1 MSSSRAIQNNA
12 DLSTK
17 KPETIFSW
25 EYTPASV
32 EKGYAGGY
40 LSIDL
45 STSAVSAV
53 PISDEEK
60 RIFVGGKGFGLKS
73 LWERLKP
80 ETKWNDPEVPIVV
93 SGGPI
98 CGITQYP
105 GTGKSLVVT
114 LSPLTGIPIDSNV
127 GGHFGP
133 LLKIAG
139 WDALEIVGK
148 TKERAILYIDG
159 DNGVVSLL
167 KDFIDVEDSHLIC
180 EQLTD
185 YFGKVHEEKHH
196 VAVICS
202 GRAAKT
208 SPFAMLNFS
217 MYDIKRRG
225 IRMKQAGRG
234 GIGMVLADKGIKAV
248 VVKTSKPIGNF
259 NHPADEKTLND
270 LGQIVHKECLKLD
283 RGYLNMRRVGTPQL
297 VKYCNVVHLLPV
309 NNYKYGHHPEAWK
322 VADPIWEKLFS
333 QDKPD
338 GCWYGCTLQCAKS
351 VSDFT
356 LRTGPYKGERVLVD
370 GPEYETLA
378 AVGTNCGI
386 FSTDH
391 ILEMNFYVD
400 TYGMDSI
407 SVGTGMAFIMECYE
421 AGILDKEKTGGLE
434 LYFGNQDAALALVH
448 QMADGVGFGAVANK
462 GIRYMKKYFAENFGA
477 DPDFLQQIGMESKG
491 LEYSEYVTKDSPGQW
506 SGYAMANKGAQHDET
521 WMMGMDLSNFIP
533 TNERRAEEIRW
544 FSLFRTWMG
553 LVGLCKMPW
562 ADIAPADNAK
572 KKNPFRI
579 QEHVDNYVKVFTA
592 VTGVDIDEAGIIEQ
606 SERMH
611 TLQRLLNIRMGKWG
625 LAEDTPPYRAMGPVT
640 KEEYLDR
647 EEHHDEQ
654 IRKNTGQDPS
664 KMKIEK
670 KIEVLKNYKYELFA
684 DLQQKVY
691 AIRGW
696 NEFGVPTVE
705 TLKRLD
711 IDFPDAIELVNSA
724 NKSVTE

>member
-1 MSSSRAIQNNA
+1 MSSIVCNPQPPLM
-12 DLSTK
+12 DK
-17 KPETIFSW
+17 KTETVFSW
-25 EYTPASV
+25 AYKPAQV

-40 LSIDL
+40 LSVDL
-45 STSAVSAV
+45 SKKEIGCV
-53 PISDEEK
+53 PISEEDK
-60 RIFVGGKGFGLKS
+60 RLYVGGRGFGLKA
-73 LWERLKP
+73 LWEKLTP
-80 ETKWNDPEVPIVV
+80 ETKWSDPEVPLVV

-98 CGITQYP
+98 CGITEYP

-133 LLKIAG
+133 LLKMAG
-139 WDALEIVGK
+139 WDALEITGK
-148 TKERAILYIDG
+148 SEEPVILYIDG
-159 DNGVVSLL
+159 DAGTVSIV
-167 KDFIDVEDSHLIC
+167 KDFIDAQDSHLIC
-180 EQLTD
+180 EHLTD
-185 YFGKVHEEKHH
+185 YYGKIHEEKHH
-196 VAVICS
+196 VAVICT
-202 GRAAKT
+202 GRAGKT
-208 SPFAMLNFS
+208 SPWAMLNFS
-217 MYDIKRRG
+217 MYDIPRRG
-225 IRMKQAGRG
+225 VRMKQAGRG

-248 VVKTSKPIGNF
+248 VVKSSKPIENF
-259 NHPADEKTLND
+259 NNPADRPVLRE
-270 LGQIVHKECLKLD
+270 LGMKVHKECLKLD

-309 NNYKYGHHPEAWK
+309 HNYKYGSHPEAWK

-351 VSDFT
+351 VSAFT
-356 LRTGPYKGERVLVD
+356 LRTGPYKGQKVLVD

-378 AVGTNCGI
+378 AVGPNCGI
-386 FSTDH
+386 FNTDH

-400 TYGMDSI
+400 TYGLDSI

-421 AGILDKEKTGGLE
+421 AGILDEVKTEGLQ
-434 LYFGNQDAALALVH
+434 LRFGNQEAALELLHRIANG
-448 QMADGVGFGAVANK
+448 DGFGAIAGK
-462 GIRYMKKYFAENFGA
+462 GIRFMKKYFVEQYGA

-533 TNERRAEEIRW
+533 TNDRRAEEIRW

-562 ADIAPADNAK
+562 ADIAPADNST

-579 QEHVDNYVKVFTA
+579 QEHVDNYVKVFSA
-592 VTGVDIDEAGIIEQ
+592 VTGVEIDEAGILKQ

-625 LAEDTPPYRAMGPVT
+625 IKEDTPPYRAMGPVT
-640 KEEYLDR
+640 QEEYLDR
-647 EEHHDEQ
+647 EAHHDAQ
-654 IRKNTGQDPS
+654 IEKATGMDVK
-664 KMKIEK
+664 KMKLPR
-670 KIEVLKNYKYELFA
+670 KIEELRRIKMELFE

-696 NEFGVPTVE
+696 DENGIPTEE

-711 IDFPDAIELVNSA
+711 IDFPEAKALVSEA
-724 NKSVTE
+724 RKSVGV